1 MINNGWDMFF
11 WPKSWFLGFVEI
23 VVVLVLVVVDADV
36 VVVVDVVCWLRLLLK
51 ANYFFASTQS
61 NKNVHFNIPKRPGD
75 KFRQISVSVVF
86 GRIDFLNIE
95 LLK

>member
-1 MINNGWDMFF
+1 MMFLMLMLML
-11 WPKSWFLGFVEI
+11 SVGFLVYVI
-23 VVVLVLVVVDADV
+23 VDI

-61 NKNVHFNIPKRPGD
+61 NKNVHFNIPKRSGD